1 MPAFLLRL
9 PCIESVTSLSVD
21 VDDDVELSAPFDGFD
36 EPRELLRNRRE
47 YFNLDIFERK
57 EKINLLSFLVT
68 VE

>member
-21 VDDDVELSAPFDGFD
+21 VDDDVELSALFDGFD